1 MPEAAS
7 RKKALLGGGAVD
19 MRWTVDR
26 LDAIGYPG
34 HLTLECET
42 ETEPPDVG
50 LKRWSGIFAGM

>member
-1 MPEAAS
+1 
-7 RKKALLGGGAVD
+7 